1 MEYLRVVGP
10 GGARDAT
17 DVTSA
22 AVVVLDLSALI
33 GHYVT
38 LTWDQAMFFSQIP
51 PTGTFTLDSTANAV
65 AADKSPTSGAIIP
78 ERVAKDATTA
88 LAVARDIYVCKEYPR
103 IAMRAQG
110 TTATYT
116 EVKVTSLPRSQA
128 AG

>member
-1 MEYLRVVGP
+1 MEFLRVVGP

-22 AVVVLDLSALI
+22 TEVVFDLSALI

-38 LTWDQAMFFSQIP
+38 LTWDQAMYFSQVP
-51 PTGTFTLDSTANAV
+51 ATGTFTLDATANAV
-65 AADKSPTSGAIIP
+65 AAAKAPASGTLVP
-78 ERVAKDATTA
+78 ERVPRDTVVG
-88 LAVARDIYVCKEYPR
+88 LAQARDIYVSKDYPR
-103 IAMRAQG
+103 LIMKAQG

-128 AG
+128 SG